1 MGQRKTKLVSSNY
14 KVVEEGHVPRK
25 LLSAEEVR
33 QRVYSVFEI
42 YGFFVVDGKY
52 LYCFI
57 SYIDHKGHIQY
68 TARQFMSTIEFL
80 PFEIRQEIFS
90 DIAPY
95 LKEKFVKNPH
105 LMINTK
111 SEIEKFMKYKPKKV
125 EFL

>member
-1 MGQRKTKLVSSNY
+1 MGERRKKVISTTY
-14 KVVEEGHVPRK
+14 KVVEEGHVPRRI
-25 LLSAEEVR
+25 LSATEIR
-33 QRVYSVFEI
+33 QRVYGVFEI
-42 YGFFVVDGKY
+42 YGFFVVDDKY
-52 LYCFI
+52 LYCFV
-57 SYIDHKGHIQY
+57 SYLDHMGSVQY

-105 LMINTK
+105 LMITKK
-111 SEIEKFMKYKPKKV
+111 SEMERFMKYKPRKI

>member
-1 MGQRKTKLVSSNY
+1 MGERRKKITSTNY

-33 QRVYSVFEI
+33 QRVYHVFEI
-42 YGFFVVDGKY
+42 YGFFVVDEKY

-57 SYIDHKGHIQY
+57 SYIDHKGSIQY

-80 PFEIRQEIFS
+80 PFEIRQDIFS

-105 LMINTK
+105 LMVTTK
-111 SEIEKFMKYKPKKV
+111 AEIERFMKYKPRKV
-125 EFL
+125 KFL